1 MSCGKYTAQRTLHLN
16 KREMLLCQLRD
27 YENSLKQHGIKQ
39 SNQPINLTKKKKT
52 WD

>member
-1 MSCGKYTAQRTLHLN
+1 MSCGKYTAQKILPLK

-39 SNQPINLTKKKKT
+39 SAQSPEGRKRIKL
-52 WD
+52 